1 MEIVRRWFNRTFSD
15 PQVVILT
22 ILLVL
27 ISVFV
32 LLTARMLAPVI
43 ASAIIAFIL
52 YAPVRLLK
60 GWGVTHLAAVSIVF
74 LGFLGFLLF
83 TLLSVLPLLAAQ
95 LTQLAQ
101 QVPSMMV
108 EAQTA
113 LMRLPERYPNI
124 ISEAEMGDFLAGL
137 RTDLVAWSQLALSY
151 SLASVMNAVVVAV
164 YAILLPF
171 MVFFFLK
178 DGEKI
183 VDWFAGFLPPERQLA
198 TQVWQEVKLQIT
210 NYVRGKFVE
219 ILIVAACSYVAY
231 SLLGL
236 NYAALLA
243 VVTGLSVLIPYVGA
257 ALVTFPVAL
266 VAYAQ
271 WGLSSDFVWALAV
284 YGLIQGLDGN
294 VLAPLLL
301 GDAVSLHPI
310 AIIVAILFFGGLWG
324 FWGVFFA
331 IPLATVVQAV
341 LRAWPRRLALAEAG
355 TSEHAG
361 PPAAARHEAGTPA
374 A

>member
-1 MEIVRRWFNRTFSD
+1 MEILRRWFDRTFSD

-22 ILLVL
+22 VLLVL
-27 ISVFV
+27 SSVFV
-32 LLTARMLAPVI
+32 LLTARMLAPAI
-43 ASAIIAFIL
+43 ASLIIAFIL
-52 YAPVRLLK
+52 YAPVRVLK
-60 GWGVTHLAAVSIVF
+60 RWGLPHLPAVVLVF
-74 LGFLGFLLF
+74 VGFLGFLLY
-83 TLLSVLPLLAAQ
+83 TLFSLLPLLGAQ

-101 QVPSMMV
+101 QVPSMMF
-108 EAQTA
+108 EAQSA

-124 ISEAEMGDFLAGL
+124 ISEAEMGEFLARL
-137 RTDLVAWSQLALSY
+137 RADLVAMSQVALSW
-151 SLASVMNAVVVAV
+151 SLASVINAVAFAV
-164 YAILLPF
+164 YLVLVPF

-178 DGEKI
+178 DGERI
-183 VDWFAGFLPPERQLA
+183 TTWFAGFLPHERQLA
-198 TQVWQEVKLQIT
+198 SRVWHEVKQQVT

-219 ILIVAACSYVAY
+219 ILIVSVASYGAY

-271 WGLSSDFVWALAV
+271 WGLSSEFAWAMIV
-284 YGLIQGLDGN
+284 YAIIQALDGN

-301 GDAVSLHPI
+301 GEAVSLHPL
-310 AIIVAILFFGGLWG
+310 AVIVAILFFGGLWG

-341 LRAWPRRLALAEAG
+341 LNAWPRRTIELA
-355 TSEHAG
+355 AG
-361 PPAAARHEAGTPA
+361 PGAEGEPPP
-374 A
+374 